1 MTDQGRPD
9 IPKAMPE
16 PLRREQQLAA
26 VGQLTADFAHNLNN
40 LVTSILGNLA
50 LARSALTR
58 GDSPEIALD
67 GIQQAARDAGDAARA
82 LLSFARGSD
91 GDWRPIDLGKL
102 TQRALRLLRLPSQV
116 RVSSHVSPAQPVFV
130 QGDPAMLELAIVN
143 LILLSRGSMAS
154 GGRLGID
161 VRSDPAASD
170 GQAASARVVHTVS
183 GDLAREI
190 ALLLDVHDAGTA
202 SLAYGGLE
210 LLVAQAIAREHGG
223 HIEIAARG
231 TDEIQIELRLP
242 RIELDERISR
252 LTGSDE
258 PEQIGAGRRV
268 LLVEPNRHIGQLV
281 ASALRHVGFEVD
293 TVASPA
299 EASSRLIAVGEPQA
313 IVMDLAAEDREWFEK
328 VRAGREAVPF
338 VVIDRDPGAGGYSSS
353 VERVMVPFRMFELAD
368 AVDRAISR
376 QRPEAGS

>member
-1 MTDQGRPD
+1 MADQGRAD
-9 IPKAMPE
+9 NPKAVPE

-40 LVTSILGNLA
+40 LITSILGNLA

-58 GDSPEIALD
+58 GDSPEASLD

-102 TQRALRLLRLPSQV
+102 AQRALRLLRLPSQV
-116 RVSSHVSPAQPVFV
+116 RVSSHVSPAEPVFV

-143 LILLSRGSMAS
+143 LMLLARGSMAS
-154 GGRLGID
+154 GGRLSID

-170 GQAASARVVHTVS
+170 GQAAAARVVHTVS

-190 ALLLDVHDAGTA
+190 AMLLEVEDAGTA
-202 SLAYGGLE
+202 SLASGGLE

-231 TDEIQIELRLP
+231 QDELQIELRLP
-242 RIELDERISR
+242 RIEMDERITR

-258 PEQIGAGRRV
+258 PAQIGAGRRV
-268 LLVEPNRHIGQLV
+268 LLVEPHRHIGQLV

-293 TVASPA
+293 VVASPA
-299 EASSRLIAVGEPQA
+299 EASSRLIATGTPQA
-313 IVMDLAAEDREWFEK
+313 IVLDLAAEDRQWFET
-328 VRAGREAVPF
+328 VRSGREQVPF
-338 VVIDRDPGAGGYSSS
+338 VVIDRDPAAGGYSPA
-353 VERVMVPFRMFELAD
+353 VERVAVPFRMFELAD